1 VKETLGKVT
10 TVSTK
15 PLDAKKQE
23 EALQL
28 IWNTQYTPPE
38 KQVLYEEYVDE
49 DALALEELK
58 AIAKKYGLG

>member
-1 VKETLGKVT
+1 MKEKPGKVT

-15 PLDAKKQE
+15 PLTAKQE
-23 EALQL
+23 EEMA
-28 IWNTQYTPPE
+28 IIRDTMYVPPE
-38 KQVLYEEYVDE
+38 KQVKYEEYVDE